1 MKKNIV
7 TLAAANLAIGLV
19 EFVFNM
25 YLSRVLG
32 AEGLGTLSL
41 VSPINCLFLS
51 FMTEGL
57 VVTISKISA
66 RNQHFGDTGAMYRTV
81 QVSTVFSFLW
91 SVFLCFVVVLSADMI
106 ASGFLGDASLAQ
118 TIVATCPLML
128 LMSVSNITK
137 GHFLGVSKIT
147 IPALINIT
155 EKLLRFPILYLLIRF
170 LLNVTGL
177 STVTLV
183 YLCYAIGELHSVLW
197 LTVYYRLQKR
207 ESSKPTAKGW
217 PAAGLMQGT
226 APSAGDATRAGAARF
241 GTGRGCSSRAGV
253 FGTASARGVAP
264 GNPGI
269 SDILRPLIAGAA
281 PICMTQCCLEFF
293 NALSSVI
300 VKARLCS
307 IGLDSSEAL
316 ELLGKYKGM
325 VFPLMNYPMIL
336 VGAICAI
343 VVPKIATFIAAGKFG
358 PARRLQRRALG
369 WALVIGLATS
379 VLYMFTAD
387 GMGELFYKRDDLGA
401 LIRLAGLCAPVLYL
415 SATSTSLLI
424 SIGHESESFRNSL
437 LQQLLLL
444 IGLTVFTGIPQLNIY
459 GFLLAVACSV
469 IVLLIQNLISIR
481 RFFSGFTCD
490 EVRHEMR

>member
-177 STVTLV
+177 YTVTLV

-207 ESSKPTAKGW
+207 KSSKPTAKGR
-217 PAAGLMQGT
+217 PAAGLMQGP

-241 GTGRGCSSRAGV
+241 GTGRGG
-253 FGTASARGVAP
+253 AP

-300 VKARLCS
+300 VKAQLCS

-379 VLYMFTAD
+379 VLFMFTAD

-401 LIRLAGLCAPVLYL
+401 LIRLAGLCSPVLYL
-415 SATSTSLLI
+415 SATSTSVLI
-424 SIGHESESFRNSL
+424 SIGHEPESFRNSL

>member
-1 MKKNIV
+1 MRIKVYHRASTSSILLDMKKSII
-7 TLAAANLAIGLV
+7 TLAIANLAIGLV

-32 AEGLGTLSL
+32 AEGLGRLSL

-66 RNQHFGDTGAMYRTV
+66 RNYHFGDMRLMYRTV
-81 QVSTVFSFLW
+81 RVSTVFSFLW
-91 SVFLCFVVVLSADMI
+91 SLFLCLVVVFSADMI
-106 ASGFLGDASLAQ
+106 AGGFLGDASLAQ
-118 TIVATCPLML
+118 TIIATCPLML

-197 LTVYYRLQKR
+197 LTVYYRMQKR
-207 ESSKPTAKGW
+207 ASSKPTDKGW
-217 PAAGLMQGT
+217 PAAGL
-226 APSAGDATRAGAARF
+226 AGNT
-241 GTGRGCSSRAGV
+241 
-253 FGTASARGVAP
+253 
-264 GNPGI
+264 GI

-369 WALVIGLATS
+369 WALIIGLATS
-379 VLYMFTAD
+379 VLFMFTAD

-401 LIRLAGLCAPVLYL
+401 LIRLAGLCAPVLYM

-424 SIGHESESFRNSL
+424 SIGRESESFRNTL

-469 IVLLIQNLISIR
+469 TVLLVQNLISLKKMNYKHKPTAQ
-481 RFFSGFTCD
+481 SD
-490 EVRHEMR
+490 SQDQV

>member
-207 ESSKPTAKGW
+207 ESSKPTAKGR

-226 APSAGDATRAGAARF
+226 APSAGDATRAG
-241 GTGRGCSSRAGV
+241 V
-253 FGTASARGVAP
+253 FGTASGRGVAP

-358 PARRLQRRALG
+358 PARRRQRRALG
-369 WALVIGLATS
+369 WALIVGLGTS
-379 VLYMFTAD
+379 VLFMFTAD

-424 SIGHESESFRNSL
+424 SIGHEPESFRNSL

>member
-57 VVTISKISA
+57 VVTLSKISA

-106 ASGFLGDASLAQ
+106 AGGFLGDASLAQ

-197 LTVYYRLQKR
+197 LTVYYRMQKR
-207 ESSKPTAKGW
+207 ASSKPTAKGR
-217 PAAGLMQGT
+217 PAAGLT
-226 APSAGDATRAGAARF
+226 
-241 GTGRGCSSRAGV
+241 
-253 FGTASARGVAP
+253 

-269 SDILRPLIAGAA
+269 GDILRPLIAGAA

-369 WALVIGLATS
+369 WALIIGLATS
-379 VLYMFTAD
+379 VLFMFTAD

-424 SIGHESESFRNSL
+424 SIGHEPESFRNSL

-469 IVLLIQNLISIR
+469 TVLLIQNLISLR
-481 RFFSGFTCD
+481 RFMVKRCG
-490 EVRHEMR
+490 